1 MPRPI
6 HALIHP
12 DALAHN
18 LVRARAAAP
27 DAKCWA
33 VVKANAY
40 GHGVERA
47 YEGLQGAD
55 GFALLDFDE
64 AARIRALGWRG
75 PILMLEGCF
84 EARDLEWCSRLNLW
98 HTVHHE
104 AQIDW
109 LAAHKTNAAQHVFL
123 KMNSG
128 MNRLGFPPQHYRHA
142 WLRLS
147 GLIQVDNITLMTHFA
162 TADGDEGIAHPL
174 QVFTDTTADLPGER
188 SLCNSAATLRFAGS
202 AESVRADWTR
212 PGIMVYGSSPDHPA
226 HRADDWD
233 LWPTMSLRSEIIAV
247 QELQA
252 GARVGY
258 GGSYTAPQPM
268 RIGVVACG
276 YADGYPRVIP
286 NGTPVLVAGE
296 RCPMAGRVSMDM
308 ITVDLTPVP
317 QAGVGS
323 RVTLWG
329 QDASGARLSI
339 DEIAHA
345 AGTVGYELMT
355 ALALRV
361 PTRVEPLKQG

>member
-6 HALIHP
+6 HALIHT
-12 DALAHN
+12 DALEHN

-27 DAKCWA
+27 DSKCWA

-40 GHGVERA
+40 GHGLERA
-47 YEGLQGAD
+47 FEGLKGAD

-128 MNRLGFPPQHYRHA
+128 MNRLGFAPAHYRRA

-147 GLIQVDNITLMTHFA
+147 GLTQVDNITLMTHFA
-162 TADGDEGIAHPL
+162 TADGPEGIAQQL
-174 QVFTDTTADLPGER
+174 EVFNRTTFDLPGER
-188 SLCNSAATLRFAGS
+188 SLCNSAATLRFAS
-202 AESVRADWTR
+202 EAEGVRADWIR

-226 HRADDWD
+226 HTAADWD

-252 GARVGY
+252 GDRVGY
-258 GGSYTAPQPM
+258 GSSFTAPHAM
-268 RIGVVACG
+268 RTGVVACG

-286 NGTPVLVAGE
+286 NGTPVLVHGV

-308 ITVDLTPVP
+308 ITVDLTAVP
-317 QAGVGS
+317 QASVGS
-323 RVTLWG
+323 PVTLWG
-329 QDASGARLSI
+329 HDGSGARLSV
-339 DEIAHA
+339 DEIAQA
-345 AGTVGYELMT
+345 AGTVGYELMC
-355 ALALRV
+355 ALAPRV
-361 PTRVEPLKQG
+361 PTHVEPLNP